1 VSFFCAT
8 RGRLVA
14 KANVCELLGPKGFIT
29 ADLIKQHVAP
39 PSLSEKVKVFVCG
52 MSDMVVRKTR
62 ELNCKCEGPPGQ
74 VAAVAGQKAG
84 MKQGELGGILKQL
97 GYTEDQVCTF
107 R

>member
-1 VSFFCAT
+1 
-8 RGRLVA
+8 
-14 KANVCELLGPKGFIT
+14 
-29 ADLIKQHVAP
+29 
-39 PSLSEKVKVFVCG
+39 
-52 MSDMVVRKTR
+52 MSHMVVRKTR
-62 ELNCKCEGPPGQ
+62 ELNCRCEGPPGQ